1 MLEGDKLD
9 SFIINF
15 TFSITKSGV
24 REVKQFSKVELIDA
38 VLIELI
44 FT

>member
-1 MLEGDKLD
+1 MFEVDNLD
-9 SFIINF
+9 SFILNF

-24 REVKQFSKVELIDA
+24 REVKQFSKETLIDA

-44 FT
+44 IT

>member
-9 SFIINF
+9 SFILNF
-15 TFSITKSGV
+15 TFSITKLGV
-24 REVKQFSKVELIDA
+24 REVKQFSELALIDA

-44 FT
+44 IP

>member
-1 MLEGDKLD
+1 MFEGDNFY
-9 SFIINF
+9 SFILNF

-24 REVKQFSKVELIDA
+24 REVKQFSKVALIDA

-44 FT
+44 IT